1 MDKQRTEQAGAV
13 KSDYGWRT
21 GQREGSIA
29 AGLPAGIPFKVTTKL
44 LIYLVM
50 LIKLVKN
57 IEIPVAPIFVTLIQ
71 HIWQSICNR

>member
-1 MDKQRTEQAGAV
+1 MDKQRTEQGQAV

-21 GQREGSIA
+21 GQREESIA
-29 AGLPAGIPFKVTTKL
+29 AGLPAGITFTCEVKL

-57 IEIPVAPIFVTLIQ
+57 IEISGRFNFRNFSTIYLAI
-71 HIWQSICNR
+71 NM